1 MVWCEKLGKY
11 TGHWNIET
19 MLQIQLGAFDLDR
32 ILGETHTHTQSLAL
46 NQDFLSTLNIMHD
59 VQHAILTAIVRTP
72 LLEKNN
78 AV

>member
-32 ILGETHTHTQSLAL
+32 ILGETHTHTELSIKPGLSL
-46 NQDFLSTLNIMHD
+46 DPEH
-59 VQHAILTAIVRTP
+59 
-72 LLEKNN
+72 N
-78 AV
+78 A